1 MADLISRRKF
11 LCGAAGA
18 GAFAACGG
26 FAKSLA
32 QVTSDGSGKV
42 IIILFG
48 GGTRS
53 RETIDDPSHRY
64 IPHLWK
70 EMVPKGTL
78 FTNMRV
84 EGKVVHP
91 NSAGSIMT
99 GFWEWDDLDWTRP
112 VANPT
117 IFEIYRKAYNQPDT
131 DTWAFVYASILA
143 NTGKS
148 LAPGFGEQYAAN
160 VVVPPTI
167 SRKTHEK
174 MSQLMQEAKA
184 TGSNANELAA
194 IERGIEMAKKESKI
208 DFSYLRSNKARKFM
222 QARYG
227 KWKDQGTSTSHD
239 EFLTD
244 CTIAC
249 MEEFAPS
256 VIAVDFGEIDCA
268 HYGSWSRYTDAI
280 ARTDVLTH
288 RIWESSKKL
297 DSYKENTLFLILP
310 DHGREEGEFG
320 FVHHSDFY
328 TGRGTDESCRKVWML
343 ALGNDIKKGNTIGK
357 PTPITTAASTAM
369 DYLGLKIQPNAA
381 KSVFNELSNTF
392 VL

>member
-32 QVTSDGSGKV
+32 QVTSDDSGKV
-42 IIILFG
+42 IIIIFG

-117 IFEIYRKAYNQPDT
+117 IF
-131 DTWAFVYASILA
+131 
-143 NTGKS
+143 
-148 LAPGFGEQYAAN
+148 
-160 VVVPPTI
+160 
-167 SRKTHEK
+167 
-174 MSQLMQEAKA
+174 
-184 TGSNANELAA
+184 
-194 IERGIEMAKKESKI
+194 
-208 DFSYLRSNKARKFM
+208 
-222 QARYG
+222 
-227 KWKDQGTSTSHD
+227 
-239 EFLTD
+239 
-244 CTIAC
+244 
-249 MEEFAPS
+249 
-256 VIAVDFGEIDCA
+256 
-268 HYGSWSRYTDAI
+268 
-280 ARTDVLTH
+280 
-288 RIWESSKKL
+288 
-297 DSYKENTLFLILP
+297 
-310 DHGREEGEFG
+310 
-320 FVHHSDFY
+320 
-328 TGRGTDESCRKVWML
+328 
-343 ALGNDIKKGNTIGK
+343 
-357 PTPITTAASTAM
+357 
-369 DYLGLKIQPNAA
+369 
-381 KSVFNELSNTF
+381 
-392 VL
+392 